1 MTNPRQVI
9 RVIGDEPTP
18 EDSDSILKS
27 DRVLVEPKGTV
38 FDMLSEDFQ
47 QFFLGNQAIL
57 SAKSILLGNK
67 QVTSHSRMVHFESV
81 KTNLARQSP
90 LR

>member
-18 EDSDSILKS
+18 EDSDSILIIR
-27 DRVLVEPKGTV
+27 RVLVEPEGTV

-47 QFFLGNQAIL
+47 QLFLGNQAIL
-57 SAKSILLGNK
+57 SAKSIC
-67 QVTSHSRMVHFESV
+67 
-81 KTNLARQSP
+81 
-90 LR
+90 

>member
-18 EDSDSILKS
+18 EDSDSILIIR
-27 DRVLVEPKGTV
+27 RVLVEPKGTV

-47 QFFLGNQAIL
+47 QLFLGNQAIL
-57 SAKSILLGNK
+57 SAKSIC
-67 QVTSHSRMVHFESV
+67 
-81 KTNLARQSP
+81 
-90 LR
+90 

>member
-18 EDSDSILKS
+18 EDQRQHTDNQTGAGRAQS
-27 DRVLVEPKGTV
+27 TV

-47 QFFLGNQAIL
+47 QLFLGNQAIL
-57 SAKSILLGNK
+57 SAKSIC
-67 QVTSHSRMVHFESV
+67 
-81 KTNLARQSP
+81 
-90 LR
+90 